1 MRIIIIRLILK
12 KNNFKN
18 AFFKKIS
25 KISKINFK
33 KYFHISKHTN

>member
-18 AFFKKIS
+18 ASFK